1 MEEDAVTARI
11 IACAIKVHKALGPGL
26 LESAYQISMEE
37 EFKLSNLQFKSQV
50 AVPLIY
56 NGRRTKKGYRIDFL
70 VEERV
75 VVEVKAE
82 RRIQLLDCAQV
93 QTYLKLMHLRVELI
107 LNFNT
112 QWMQNGIARI
122 VNPAF
127 LL

>member
-75 VVEVKAE
+75 QRGTTHPTSRLRAGSNLFEVNAS
-82 RRIQLLDCAQV
+82 A
-93 QTYLKLMHLRVELI
+93 
-107 LNFNT
+107 
-112 QWMQNGIARI
+112 G
-122 VNPAF
+122 
-127 LL
+127 